1 MARLAEERRVH
12 EENEAN
18 AKTALAEE
26 EARFAADFSSFS
38 ESYNTK
44 Q

>member
-12 EENEAN
+12 EENEVN

-26 EARFAADFSSFS
+26 EARFAAEFSSFS
-38 ESYNTK
+38 EAYNTK